1 MGNRTDDK
9 TQEINRISM
18 MDRNKTSYKE
28 GKKEETG
35 SCRGSPV
42 FMYKCVSRNREGLAL
57 VSVTGAEP

>member
-18 MDRNKTSYKE
+18 MDRNKTSYQE
-28 GKKEETG
+28 GKKGETG
-35 SCRGSPV
+35 SCGG
-42 FMYKCVSRNREGLAL
+42 SRNREGLAL

>member
-28 GKKEETG
+28 GKKEENRIMSGIAGIYVQVCLSQLG
-35 SCRGSPV
+35 SDRCRH
-42 FMYKCVSRNREGLAL
+42 F
-57 VSVTGAEP
+57 GAFI